1 VLGIASPMTG
11 SLLAGRRETALTL
24 WALGALLTIA
34 VATGGSS
41 HPVDAGPPLAPL
53 LALPL
58 IGWAVHRLLGEP
70 QLAVSTRVWIAL
82 ALLLIAL
89 PLLQWLSLPGHPAG
103 AVAGR
108 AALEADL
115 ERMGVAAS
123 IRRISLSPWNTL
135 AAACALLPALAI
147 FLLCLA
153 APQGLHRRLPWL
165 LIALALL
172 SLLLGIVQL
181 GLPADH
187 ALNPF
192 PQWRP
197 ALGGFFANPN
207 HQATLLVIGATLAAG
222 RLAAALDPQA
232 ASGHRRSARAYVPAL
247 ALLLTA
253 CAVPLTGSRA
263 GVILLMLS
271 LGATAVCLWPAGR
284 GRRASATAAGIGAIV
299 LIGGLVALRW
309 MGLDAIGD
317 LRGPLRAA
325 TLEVAARFAPT
336 GSGIGSFVRVFEQE
350 APREL
355 LMRDYVNHA
364 HNEYLQWWLEAGVPA
379 LVAMALAAV
388 ALALTAR
395 GLALRRAAQR
405 ADGVA
410 ALIALLAILA
420 HSTVDYPLRTPAL
433 LAVAAALA
441 GMAAAEAAGGSGRS
455 QRRAIP
461 A

>member
-1 VLGIASPMTG
+1 MIG
-11 SLLAGRRETALTL
+11 STLAGRREAALML
-24 WALGALLTIA
+24 CAIGALLTVA
-34 VATGGSS
+34 LATGGSS
-41 HPVDAGPPLAPL
+41 HPADAGPPLAPL

-58 IGWAVHRLLGEP
+58 IGWAVHRLLGQP
-70 QLAVSTRVWIAL
+70 WPAASTRVWIAL

-89 PLLQWLSLPGHPAG
+89 PLLQWMPLPGSLAG
-103 AVAGR
+103 EVAGR

-153 APQGLHRRLPWL
+153 APQGLRARVAWL

-181 GLPADH
+181 GVPSDH

-222 RLAAALDPQA
+222 RLAAALNPHV
-232 ASGHRRSARAYVPAL
+232 ASGRRRYARAYVPAL

-253 CAVPLTGSRA
+253 SAVPLTGSRA
-263 GVILLMLS
+263 GVILLVLS
-271 LGATAVCLWPAGR
+271 LAATAVCLRPAGR
-284 GRRASATAAGIGAIV
+284 SWHASATAAGIAAAVLVGGA
-299 LIGGLVALRW
+299 VALRW

-350 APREL
+350 APRQL

-364 HNEYLQWWLEAGVPA
+364 HNEYLQWWLEAGVA
-379 LVAMALAAV
+379 AVVAMALAGV

-395 GLALRRAAQR
+395 GLAHRHASER

-433 LAVAAALA
+433 LTVAAALA
-441 GMAAAEAAGGSGRS
+441 GMAAVEAAAGSGGS